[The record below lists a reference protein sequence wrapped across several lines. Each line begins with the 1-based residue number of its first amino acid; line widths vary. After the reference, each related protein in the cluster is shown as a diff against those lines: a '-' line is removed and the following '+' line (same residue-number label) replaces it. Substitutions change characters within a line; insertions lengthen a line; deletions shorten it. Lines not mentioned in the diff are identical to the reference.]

1 MITRIN
7 YYNSLIY
14 LSLPPIDRPTACW
27 TDRSSASASRS
38 VYDIDQPALQS
49 ETNSALSL
57 RKNLLLCIWI
67 HIMKNQ
73 LSKLQIKN
81 NNNFSDENRIIFR
94 KQSNG
99 SAQRFAIA
107 SRSLIF
113 CIDKQPENELSCK
126 CSVLGS

>member
-1 MITRIN
+1 
-7 YYNSLIY
+7 
-14 LSLPPIDRPTACW
+14 
-27 TDRSSASASRS
+27 
-38 VYDIDQPALQS
+38 
-49 ETNSALSL
+49 
-57 RKNLLLCIWI
+57 
-67 HIMKNQ
+67 MKNQ

-107 SRSLIF
+107 SRSLTL

-126 CSVLGS
+126 CSVLGF